1 MKRFLSRYAAAGL
14 LLALQAC
21 TTLGPDYAEPEVDWV
36 EVWES
41 DLYGR
46 ASSVDT
52 QTPVQQD
59 LTFWWEAFNDPVPNP
74 LIETAREEN
83 PGLRLAGLAIAQSR
97 ALLGIAAGSR
107 YPQLQQANGA
117 VARVDSWPTEGDDSG
132 DHSNIN
138 SYSVGFDVGWEID
151 FWGKFRR
158 ATESA
163 RAELMASEFALR
175 TIQLSLISAVASM
188 VLWLFQILIRLG

>member
-1 MKRFLSRYAAAGL
+1 MYNQLRMYQGRQQVMKTFLSRYAAAGL

-59 LTFWWEAFNDPVPNP
+59 LTFWWEAFNDPVLNQ
-74 LIETAREEN
+74 LIGVAVVEG
-83 PGLRLAGLAIAQSR
+83 PGTSAIA
-97 ALLGIAAGSR
+97 GS
-107 YPQLQQANGA
+107 A
-117 VARVDSWPTEGDDSG
+117 
-132 DHSNIN
+132 
-138 SYSVGFDVGWEID
+138 
-151 FWGKFRR
+151 
-158 ATESA
+158 
-163 RAELMASEFALR
+163 
-175 TIQLSLISAVASM
+175 
-188 VLWLFQILIRLG
+188 